1 MRARAGRLTLVRSVL
16 GQNQKYASLCGV
28 RRGRYDWMKRWVRL
42 LKKSGY
48 RLWLEEEEEE
58 LMGIK
63 NKKGVGAWKKK
74 V

>member
-1 MRARAGRLTLVRSVL
+1 
-16 GQNQKYASLCGV
+16 
-28 RRGRYDWMKRWVRL
+28 MKRWVRL